1 MTGHNES
8 PEVSPELVFTS
19 FNQDVTSLAV
29 GTTSGYKLYSLNSTD
44 TLETVYANEVEDAL
58 IAERLFSSSLVA
70 VVSRSAPRK
79 LKVCH
84 FKKGNEI
91 CNYSYP
97 SKILS
102 VKLNRARLVVC
113 LEEALYI
120 HNIRDMKVL
129 HTIRDTPSNLKGL
142 CVLSVSSDNCYLAY
156 PGHSTIGEMQIFDAA
171 NLSGVRTI
179 FAHSGQLAALQ
190 FSPSGTT
197 IASASDKGT
206 VIRVFSVS
214 EGTKLYELR
223 RGLKRTAVIHSLCFS
238 LCGMFLACSS
248 NTETVH
254 IFRLEQETNR
264 ETDHLGHS
272 PPYPDSWM
280 GYLSTVVS
288 AGANYLP
295 TQVTDTLLQGRAFA
309 TVHHN
314 HYGLKN
320 VCALAVIKKVLRLL
334 VASQDGYLY
343 MYGLDVN
350 EGGDCSLIRQFRLTN
365 EQDASIVGE
374 GVASGSDSGTEENAP
389 PQVTIT
395 HSEPQQSYADR
406 LKNRSSNEMTGEL
419 AESEKFHEMEAAVQ
433 IPPKQAFFLD
443 DDGEFPPV
451 SS

>member
-29 GTTSGYKLYSLNSTD
+29 GTTS
-44 TLETVYANEVEDAL
+44 VEDAL

-129 HTIRDTPSNLKGL
+129 HTIRDTPT
-142 CVLSVSSDNCYLAY
+142 Y

-395 HSEPQQSYADR
+395 HR
-406 LKNRSSNEMTGEL
+406 EL